1 MRPKKEQK
9 MHERLAEIFK
19 VPLFDKIREKNPKQ
33 FSKVIAI
40 GGDMQSYELGISND
54 DQQDLIQN
62 VSIIFHCAA
71 TVRFNEKIRDAVEI
85 NVKGT
90 QKLIDLAKKMKD
102 FKVSF

>member
-19 VPLFDKIREKNPKQ
+19 VQLFDKIREKSPEL
-33 FSKVIAI
+33 FDKVIAI
-40 GGDMQSYELGISND
+40 GGDMKSYELGISD
-54 DQQDLIQN
+54 ADQQVLVQN

-71 TVRFNEKIRDAVEI
+71 TVKFNEKIREAIDI

-90 QKLIDLAKKMKD
+90 QKLMDLGRRMEGLE
-102 FKVSF
+102 VS